1 MGEVE
6 DWRAMSVSC
15 SRTRFGILQHTFFNA
30 VFVSLAVLVVL
41 SSHPLNTMVIVVLVL
56 YALLRL
62 LAI

>member
-1 MGEVE
+1 VGEVE
-6 DWRAMSVSC
+6 DWGDTSVC
-15 SRTRFGILQHTFFNA
+15 YSRIIFGILRHTFFNA

-41 SSHPLNTMVIVVLVL
+41 SSHPLNAMVVVVLVL